1 MYMEG
6 RKMLTSFARTQEE
19 MVSPSVDILSAD
31 ELLKI
36 EDLHTYFHTEQ
47 GLVKAVNG
55 VSFDLRQSRVL
66 GVVGESGCGK
76 SMTALSVMQLLPE
89 PKGKIHAGKILYNRG
104 EKGVID
110 LAKQDPRGP
119 VMRDIRGNEIAMIF
133 QEPMTSLN
141 PVMTVG
147 EQIMEV
153 VELHRQVSRNEA
165 LQIAAYYGGLLDEIL
180 MRFTDIFMSFPYL
193 IGVVVFVSIFGPGLN
208 NVMIPLIA
216 LGWMPYARMI
226 RGNILAIKQEEYVLA
241 ARAIGVS
248 DFKIITR
255 HILPNSIFPVLI
267 QASMQIGSIVI
278 SVSALSF
285 LGLGAPEGYA
295 DWGQMLS
302 FARNWMLGEQ
312 GNVLKYWF
320 TVVYPGLA
328 MVLFVLSWN
337 LIGDAFRDIMDPR
350 IQA

>member
-1 MYMEG
+1 M
-6 RKMLTSFARTQEE
+6 
-19 MVSPSVDILSAD
+19 DILRRLIKNRISLFGLI
-31 ELLKI
+31 LLFIYIFIALAAPALAPPKDPNNPYRI
-36 EDLHTYFHTEQ
+36 PRRGWTLEPTPPSDKYPLGLTQ
-47 GLVKAVNG
+47 GQYDIWYGIIWGTRTAFKVGLIVITIRALIG
-55 VSFDLRQSRVL
+55 ILL
-66 GVVGESGCGK
+66 GSI
-76 SMTALSVMQLLPE
+76 S
-89 PKGKIHAGKILYNRG
+89 
-104 EKGVID
+104 
-110 LAKQDPRGP
+110 
-119 VMRDIRGNEIAMIF
+119 
-133 QEPMTSLN
+133 
-141 PVMTVG
+141 
-147 EQIMEV
+147 
-153 VELHRQVSRNEA
+153 
-165 LQIAAYYGGLLDEIL
+165 AYYGGLLDELL

-216 LGWMPYARMI
+216 LGWMPYARLI

-278 SVSALSF
+278 SVSGLSF

-328 MVLFVLSWN
+328 MVFFVLSWN
-337 LIGDAFRDIMDPR
+337 LIGDAFRDIMDPK
-350 IQA
+350 IQG